1 MESNNKILKCAI
13 YTRKSSEE
21 GLELEF
27 NSLQAQREACEA
39 YIKSQKHEGWH
50 MVDKQYDDG
59 GYSGGT
65 LERPALKA
73 LLKDIGNGQVDIIVV
88 YKIDRLT
95 RSLHD
100 FSRIV
105 EVLDKQNASFVSI
118 TQHFNTSTSMGRLT
132 LNMLLSFAQFEREV
146 TSERIRDKFA
156 ASKRKGMWMGGMA
169 PMGYYSK
176 DRKIYPSELAD
187 SVRAIFNKYIE
198 LKSVAKVKEWLDRNG
213 IKSQNNKPLSA
224 GNINYI
230 LLNRTFLGEIGHKG
244 TWYKGEHAGIIEL
257 AVFNK
262 AQEVMAENR
271 VERTRYTPEKS
282 LLSGKIFDDKG
293 NFMSPV
299 RSTGKKGKK
308 YRYYVSQ
315 AVIRHEK
322 EKIGQ
327 ITKISL
333 PQIEK
338 FVDNWF
344 AEYFKSKEH
353 ILPLIPAYKVAEQ
366 KSILEKL
373 QEMII
378 PRDTE
383 RILLHAIDLK
393 ASEIILTLYKEQILE
408 FIKAISEER
417 EMKEVP
423 KEDLKTKLTY
433 TIKYKIGVI
442 DNGSKV
448 IVGSAYSKN
457 KNKSLINIVL
467 KSQRWNKELLTG
479 TATVEDIVKR
489 ENISTR
495 YVYRLLK
502 ISFLSPKIT
511 TAILEGNQPADLT
524 IDKLE
529 AIKIYDWKEQ
539 EEIFLDII

>member
-1 MESNNKILKCAI
+1 MDENKKIIKCAI

-27 NSLQAQREACEA
+27 NSLQAQREACES

-50 MVDKQYDDG
+50 LIDKQYDDG

-65 LERPALKA
+65 LERPALKE
-73 LLKDIGNGQVDIIVV
+73 LLKDIGSGQVDIIVV

-105 EVLDKQNASFVSI
+105 DVLDKQNTSFVSI

-156 ASKRKGMWMGGMA
+156 ASKKKGMWMGGKP
-169 PMGYYSK
+169 PMGYYRK
-176 DRKIYPSELAD
+176 DKKIYPSEYAAR
-187 SVRAIFNKYIE
+187 VRTIFNKYIE
-198 LKSVAKVKEWLDRNG
+198 LKSVAKVKDWLDNNG
-213 IKSQNNKPLSA
+213 ITSQNNKSLSA
-224 GNINYI
+224 GNINSI
-230 LLNRTFLGEIGHKG
+230 LLNRAFLGEVGHKG
-244 TWYKGEHAGIIEL
+244 VWYKGEHEGIIEPE
-257 AVFNK
+257 VFNNV
-262 AQEVMAENR
+262 QEIMAENR
-271 VERTRYTPEKS
+271 VERKKYSPEKS
-282 LLSGKIFDDKG
+282 LLSGKIFDDKC
-293 NFMSPV
+293 NIMSPV
-299 RSTGKKGKK
+299 RSSGTKGKK

-322 EKIGQ
+322 DKTGQ

-333 PQIEK
+333 PPIEN

-344 AEYFKSKEH
+344 AGNFTSKEH
-353 ILPLIPAYKVAEQ
+353 ILSLIPEYKVSDQ
-366 KSILEKL
+366 KSVLEKL
-373 QEMII
+373 HDMCISREM
-378 PRDTE
+378 E
-383 RILLHAIDLK
+383 RILLHRIDLK
-393 ASEIILTLYKEQILE
+393 ESEIILTLYKEQILE
-408 FIKAISEER
+408 FIKAIHEER
-417 EMKEVP
+417 ETKELQTD
-423 KEDLKTKLTY
+423 DLKTKLTY
-433 TIKYKIGVI
+433 AIKYKIGVI

-448 IVGSAYSKN
+448 IVGSVYNKN

-467 KSQRWNKELLTG
+467 KSQRWNKELLRG
-479 TATVEDIVKR
+479 AATVEDIVKK
-489 ENISTR
+489 ENVSAR

-524 IDKLE
+524 IEKLE

-539 EEIFLDII
+539 EKFLNI